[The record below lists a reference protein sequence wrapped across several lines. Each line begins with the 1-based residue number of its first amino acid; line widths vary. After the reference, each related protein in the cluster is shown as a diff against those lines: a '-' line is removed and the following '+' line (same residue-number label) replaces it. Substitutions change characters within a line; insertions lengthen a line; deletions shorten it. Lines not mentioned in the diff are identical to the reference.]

1 LHLPGWALS
10 LAAYG
15 DTMWVFGGAPSKM
28 PILIPAPELEL
39 AASYITSVSVDGPE
53 ESWDEF

>member
-1 LHLPGWALS
+1 
-10 LAAYG
+10 
-15 DTMWVFGGAPSKM
+15 MWVAGGAPSKM
-28 PILIPAPELEL
+28 PILIPAPGLEL